1 MHLSGYLNATL
12 INNNKLKISIELFPD
27 VIKSAYKNHIKLNT
41 MLNERKVNIK
51 FEVIRLKRKKGIQ
64 RQAPKR

>member
-1 MHLSGYLNATL
+1 M
-12 INNNKLKISIELFPD
+12 INNNNNNNNNKVKISIALFPD
-27 VIKSAYKNHIKLNT
+27 VIKSALQTFHIKLNT

-51 FEVIRLKRKKGIQ
+51 FEVIRLKRKRGIQ